1 MPTIEPVL
9 PGTGVNFSLFSICFP
24 HILFPASHEKI
35 TKSNQ
40 ALRFGEACGKVENRA
55 NVGARGAAGLLA
67 TLEAQIEEL
76 EATIKAKE
84 RWENVEVRVVVHI
97 FRAQ

>member
-1 MPTIEPVL
+1 MLFRSCHLL
-9 PGTGVNFSLFSICFP
+9 PR
-24 HILFPASHEKI
+24 
-35 TKSNQ
+35 NQ

-84 RWENVEVRVVVHI
+84 RWENVEVRGCVFI
-97 FRAQ
+97 TRDSNREMYNKKYREK